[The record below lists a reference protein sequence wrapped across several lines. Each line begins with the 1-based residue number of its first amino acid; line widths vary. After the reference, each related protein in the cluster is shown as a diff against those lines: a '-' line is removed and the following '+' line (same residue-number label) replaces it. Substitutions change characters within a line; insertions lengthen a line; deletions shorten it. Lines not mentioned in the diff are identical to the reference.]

1 MRYCASEKFE
11 IIELVQ
17 QSSLS
22 IRRTLAPIGFRATA
36 RARCTTRCACKCA
49 ITWVTPSPPL
59 GAGGPG
65 TAEQPNQCVGS
76 YRRCASKFG
85 PTSETRTRNNRLSF
99 LEAVADAVQRFD
111 HVEFG
116 VAGFEPFAQPLDVA
130 VDLPPPV
137 NPQWRSGTMPLVGH
151 PR

>member
-59 GAGGPG
+59 GGGDRVQLNSPINVSDLTDAAPQSSG
-65 TAEQPNQCVGS
+65 RPVRHVLETTAYHS
-76 YRRCASKFG
+76 LKR
-85 PTSETRTRNNRLSF
+85 
-99 LEAVADAVQRFD
+99 
-111 HVEFG
+111 
-116 VAGFEPFAQPLDVA
+116 
-130 VDLPPPV
+130 
-137 NPQWRSGTMPLVGH
+137 
-151 PR
+151 